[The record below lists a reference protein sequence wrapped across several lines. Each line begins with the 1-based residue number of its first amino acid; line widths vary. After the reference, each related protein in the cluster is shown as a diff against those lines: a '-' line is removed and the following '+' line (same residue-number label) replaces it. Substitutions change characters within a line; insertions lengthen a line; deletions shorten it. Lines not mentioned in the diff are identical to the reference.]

1 MEEEQMQQRRF
12 LTVLAVG
19 ALVVSACS
27 GGGSPS
33 PAGPGAASPGASTP
47 AVSGPP
53 ASAPAPSA
61 SGPALP
67 TAVGAGE
74 GELTVLA
81 WPGYAENGS
90 TDPAYNWVT
99 PFETQT
105 GCKTSVQVFGTS
117 DEAFSL
123 FTTNPDKFDVIS
135 ASGDASLRLVRAGYV
150 QPVNV
155 DLTRQHA
162 SAPLGER
169 IIVEGRVLDENGRPV
184 PRTLVEIWQANAC
197 GRYAHEVDRHDAP
210 LDPNFTGTGRAITDE
225 EGRYRFVTIKP
236 GHYPW
241 GNHYNAW
248 RPAHIHFSVL
258 GPGFLTRLVTQM
270 YFPGDPL
277 FPLDPI
283 FNSVR
288 DPAVR
293 ERMVSSFDIGLTVPD
308 WALGFRW
315 DIVLR
320 GREATPML
328 A

>member
-1 MEEEQMQQRRF
+1 MDRQIATAAPRYRR
-12 LTVLAVG
+12 VP
-19 ALVVSACS
+19 S
-27 GGGSPS
+27 G
-33 PAGPGAASPGASTP
+33 
-47 AVSGPP
+47 VHPP
-53 ASAPAPSA
+53 
-61 SGPALP
+61 
-67 TAVGAGE
+67 E
-74 GELTVLA
+74 
-81 WPGYAENGS
+81 
-90 TDPAYNWVT
+90 DPAYRSTV
-99 PFETQT
+99 
-105 GCKTSVQVFGTS
+105 
-117 DEAFSL
+117 
-123 FTTNPDKFDVIS
+123 
-135 ASGDASLRLVRAGYV
+135 LRHPV
-150 QPVNV
+150 QPLIAIPQTLSEITGPSYPYDAVGPVAN
-155 DLTRQHA
+155 DLTRQHPA
-162 SAPLGER
+162 APIGER
-169 IIVEGRVLDENGRPV
+169 IVVEGRVLDENGRPV

-197 GRYAHEVDRHDAP
+197 GRYAHEVDQHDAP
-210 LDPNFTGTGRAITDE
+210 LDPNFTGTGRTITDE
-225 EGRYRFVTIKP
+225 GGRYRFVTIKP

-293 ERMVSSFDIGLTVPD
+293 QRMVSSFDLDLTVPD

-328 A
+328 P